1 MKKPLFYG
9 FYGFNV
15 YYNRF
20 GSCSM
25 DSQQAHNQAQQV
37 MSAIFATAGDNIIS
51 DIQIRSGSYVYCHTK
66 RGLEIISKLGELPP
80 QVVMNVVKFLYARQ
94 ENDPTGAVSRL
105 QNQAGVEERLLNDKV
120 ADFSCDGF
128 PLPNG
133 TISGRMRVQTH
144 LSTSGPG
151 ITCRILSDD
160 IAELETL
167 GIAPDTIR
175 ALQEFMKRRQGF
187 GLVTGQTGSGKS
199 TTLAAILD
207 WLRQNHPRHI
217 VTVEDPIE
225 YRYSRFIT
233 TEAQDAPPL
242 PAPGFVTQQEVGKHV
257 GSYQQG
263 LKDALRKAP
272 HVILIG
278 EIRDMETME
287 IAIEAAQTGHVV
299 ISTLHTNGAVK
310 TLSRILEFFPQAQ
323 HRSLLGRLSE
333 ILMFILSQGLIPT
346 ENGRVLNYEFLQNS
360 SSAVRSGIAAYDG
373 AAKSLEDAI
382 RHSGNIEWDA
392 NLKNLLNMGKIS
404 HQAFQM
410 NRMNEDDADEL
421 LFIPG
426 KAG

>member
-1 MKKPLFYG
+1 MFYG

-15 YYNRF
+15 SYNSL
-20 GSCSM
+20 GSYLM
-25 DSQQAHNQAQQV
+25 DSQQAHHQAQQV
-37 MSAIFATAGDNIIS
+37 MTAIFAAAGANDIS
-51 DIQIRSGSYVYCHTK
+51 DIQIRSGSWVYCHTK
-66 RGLEIISKLGELPP
+66 KGLEIVSQLGELPA
-80 QVVMNVVKFLYARQ
+80 QVVMNVVEFLYARQ
-94 ENDPTGAVSRL
+94 EADASGAISKL
-105 QNQAGVEERLLNDKV
+105 QNMRGLQERLIEDKV

-128 PLPNG
+128 PLPDG
-133 TISGRMRVQTH
+133 TISGRMRVQSH

-160 IAELETL
+160 IAELAKL
-167 GIAPDTIR
+167 GIANDTTR
-175 ALQEFMKRRQGF
+175 ALQDFMKRRQGF

-233 TEAQDAPPL
+233 QAAEDAPPI
-242 PAPGFVTQQEVGKHV
+242 PSPGFVTQQEVGKHI
-257 GSYQQG
+257 GTYKQG

-310 TLSRILEFFPQAQ
+310 TISRILEFFPQAQ

-346 ENGRVLNYEFLQNS
+346 ENGRVLNYEFLQNN

-392 NLKNLLNMGKIS
+392 NLRNLLNMGKIS
-404 HQAFQM
+404 HTAFQM
-410 NRMNEDDADEL
+410 NRMNEEEGDDL

-426 KAG
+426 KAS

>member
-1 MKKPLFYG
+1 
-9 FYGFNV
+9 
-15 YYNRF
+15 
-20 GSCSM
+20 M
-25 DSQQAHNQAQQV
+25 DTQQAHHQAQQV
-37 MSAIFATAGDNIIS
+37 MTAIFAAAGENSIS
-51 DIQIRSGSYVYCHTK
+51 DIQIRSGSWVYCHTK
-66 RGLEIISKLGELPP
+66 KGLEIITKLGELPSH
-80 QVVMNVVKFLYARQ
+80 VVMNVVNFLYARQ
-94 ENDPTGAVSRL
+94 EADTSGPTSRL
-105 QNQAGVEERLLNDKV
+105 QNMRGVEDRLVEDKV

-128 PLPNG
+128 PLPDG

-151 ITCRILSDD
+151 ITCRILSDE

-167 GIAPDTIR
+167 GIAADTTR

-233 TEAQDAPPL
+233 SKAEDAPPI
-242 PAPGFVTQQEVGKHV
+242 PSPGFVTQQEVGKHLAT
-257 GSYQQG
+257 YKQG

-310 TLSRILEFFPQAQ
+310 TLSRILDFFPMDQ

-346 ENGRVLNYEFLQNS
+346 EDGRILNYEFLQNN
-360 SSAVRSGIAAYDG
+360 SSAVRAGIAAYDG

-392 NLKNLLNMGKIS
+392 NLRNLLNMGKIS

-410 NRMNEDDADEL
+410 NRMNEAEGDDL

-426 KAG
+426 KAS

>member
-1 MKKPLFYG
+1 MEP
-9 FYGFNV
+9 
-15 YYNRF
+15 
-20 GSCSM
+20 
-25 DSQQAHNQAQQV
+25 SQELAQAQAV
-37 MSAIFATAGDNIIS
+37 MNEIFVRAGGNSIS
-51 DIQIRSGSYVYCHTK
+51 DIQIRSGFPVYCHTK
-66 RGLEIISKLGELPP
+66 KGLEIIHTMGELPVP
-80 QVVMNVVKFLYARQ
+80 VVMSIVKFLYLRQ
-94 ENDPTGAVSRL
+94 ENDSSGTLSRL
-105 QNQAGVEERLLNDKV
+105 QNTKDVEERLFEDKV

-128 PLPNG
+128 PLPDG

-144 LSTSGPG
+144 LSTTGPG
-151 ITCRILSDD
+151 ITCRILSDE
-160 IAELETL
+160 IADLHTL

-175 ALQEFMKRRQGF
+175 AVSQFMTRRQGF

-225 YRYSRFIT
+225 YRYSRFL
-233 TEAQDAPPL
+233 ANRDANDRL
-242 PAPGFVTQQEVGKHV
+242 VPAPGFCTQQEVGKHV
-257 GSYQQG
+257 ATYKQG

-278 EIRDMETME
+278 EIRDRETME

-310 TLSRILEFFPQAQ
+310 TLSRILEFFPQEQ

-346 ENGRVLNYEFLQNS
+346 ENGRVLNYEFLQNN
-360 SSAVRSGIAAYDG
+360 SSAVRSGIASYDG

-392 NLKNLLNMGKIS
+392 NLKNLLHAGKIS
-404 HQAFQM
+404 YQAFQM
-410 NRMNEDDADEL
+410 NRYNEEEGDEL
-421 LFIPG
+421 LFIPK

>member
-1 MKKPLFYG
+1 
-9 FYGFNV
+9 
-15 YYNRF
+15 
-20 GSCSM
+20 M
-25 DSQQAHNQAQQV
+25 DPRAQAQAHYV
-37 MSAIFATAGDNIIS
+37 MSEIFAVAGGNKIS
-51 DIQIRSGSYVYCHTK
+51 DIQIRSGNWVYCHTK
-66 RGLEIISKLGELPP
+66 RGLEIIRRLGELPSE
-80 QVVMNVVKFLYARQ
+80 VVMNVVEYLYGRQ
-94 ENDPTGAVSRL
+94 ESESVGAAAKL
-105 QNQAGVEERLLNDKV
+105 QNMKDVKNRLLDEKV
-120 ADFSCDGF
+120 ADFSAEGF
-128 PLPNG
+128 PLPDG
-133 TISGRMRVQTH
+133 TISGRMRVQAH

-151 ITCRILSDD
+151 LTCRILSDE
-160 IAELETL
+160 IADLKTL
-167 GIAPDTIR
+167 GLSPDTVR
-175 ALQEFMKRRQGF
+175 AVSEFMTRRQGF

-207 WLRQNHPRHI
+207 WLRMNHPRHI

-225 YRYSRFIT
+225 YRYSRFLPHPD
-233 TEAQDAPPL
+233 TEGNPIPS
-242 PAPGFVTQQEVGKHV
+242 PGFCTQQEVGKHV
-257 GSYQQG
+257 GSYKQG

-278 EIRDMETME
+278 EIRDRETME

-310 TLSRILEFFPQAQ
+310 TLSRILEFFPHEQ

-346 ENGRVLNYEFLQNS
+346 ENGRVLNYEFLQNN

-404 HQAFQM
+404 HTAYHM
-410 NRMNEDDADEL
+410 NRMNEEEGEEL
-421 LFIPG
+421 LFIRG
-426 KAG
+426 KAS